1 MQPNPASTADNACLQ
16 LTRELIARASV
27 TPEDAGCQILLAER
41 LAAAGFSIAHLR
53 FGEVDNLWAWHGES
67 GPLLALVG
75 HTDVVPPGPLQE
87 WDSQPFEPSER
98 DGRLYGRGA
107 ADMKASVAA
116 QCLAAERF
124 VAAHPQHPGMVGL
137 MWTSDEEGPATDGV
151 VKVVEWLQQRG
162 QRVDYALIG
171 EPSSERALGDRI
183 RIGRRGSLH
192 GYLTINGVQGHIAYP
207 QLARNPIHL
216 LAPALAELAAFAPDS
231 GNDHFPPS
239 TFQIYEIEAGAGAN
253 NVIPG
258 SVSLKFNSRYST
270 SSNVDSIE
278 AQVRQILDRH
288 GLDYT
293 LRMRVSSEPFLTAD
307 GALVDA
313 VQAALSEVIGQP
325 GVGDTG
331 GGTSDGRFLAPAG
344 AQVVELG
351 PVNESIHKVNEWV
364 AIDALEPLVELY
376 QRSIE
381 KLLLKPQNG

>member
-1 MQPNPASTADNACLQ
+1 MTENACLE

-27 TPEDAGCQILLAER
+27 TPDDAGCQILLAER

-75 HTDVVPPGPLQE
+75 HTDVVPTGPE
-87 WDSQPFEPSER
+87 ADWHSPPFVPSER
-98 DGRLYGRGA
+98 DGRLYGRGS

-124 VAAHPQHPGMVGL
+124 VAEYPEHPGIIGL

-151 VKVVEWLQQRG
+151 KKVVEWLLERG
-162 QRVDYALIG
+162 QRIDYALIG
-171 EPSSERALGDRI
+171 EPSSERRLGDRI

-192 GYLTINGVQGHIAYP
+192 GYLTVNGVQGHIAYP

-216 LAPALAELAAFAPDS
+216 LAPALAELALLQLDQ

-258 SVSLKFNSRYST
+258 SVWLKFNSRYGT

-278 AQVRQILDRH
+278 AQVRQVLDRH

-293 LRMRVSSEPFLTAD
+293 LRMRVSSEPFLTAQGPLVEAVQ
-307 GALVDA
+307 GALV
-313 VQAALSEVIGQP
+313 QILGQP
-325 GVGDTG
+325 GVADTG

-351 PVNESIHKVNEWV
+351 PVNESIHQVNEWV
-364 AIDALEPLVELY
+364 EIDALEPLVKLY
-376 QRSIE
+376 QSSAE
-381 KLLLKPQNG
+381 KLLLNLGASPAKG